1 MCVKFPPRDLN
12 FDPYSSHFT
21 STYTYGMTIT
31 PKMCGDTKILKLK
44 KEQAISN
51 QTNFLTLLPLMEEKR
66 SKAQKFAKSV
76 PKI

>member
-1 MCVKFPPRDLN
+1 
-12 FDPYSSHFT
+12 
-21 STYTYGMTIT
+21 
-31 PKMCGDTKILKLK
+31 MCGGATILKLK

-51 QTNFLTLLPLMEEKR
+51 QTNFLTLLPPMEEKR